1 MKRLIFIALVSS
13 ALCFPAK
20 GQVSLPDGYQLADSL
35 YYHETA
41 DLDSTLYG
49 RDIFNFLSGGGSAAV
64 RIHQSS
70 AVKSMV
76 ESQIESNRS
85 RKMRGYRIRIFFD
98 KSQSARSASEAAL
111 YRFKVLNP
119 GVSAYRSFSSPYFR
133 VTVGD
138 YRNKSEALAA
148 LGAIKQQFPAAFIV
162 QERFKYPAVE
172 NRSAYRV
179 DTLKVLKKVN

>member
-1 MKRLIFIALVSS
+1 NAV
-13 ALCFPAK
+13 
-20 GQVSLPDGYQLADSL
+20 
-35 YYHETA
+35 ET
-41 DLDSTLYG
+41 
-49 RDIFNFLSGGGSAAV
+49 
-64 RIHQSS
+64 RIR
-70 AVKSMV
+70 
-76 ESQIESNRS
+76 SNRS
-85 RKMRGYRIRIFFD
+85 KTFSGYRIRIFFD
-98 KSQSARSASEAAL
+98 NSQTARTASEAAL

-148 LGAIKQQFPAAFIV
+148 LGAIKQQFPSAFIV
-162 QERFKYPAVE
+162 QERFKYPAVK

>member
-1 MKRLIFIALVSS
+1 MKRIVIAFSILICAAFCARAQQVVPPGYVLV
-13 ALCFPAK
+13 
-20 GQVSLPDGYQLADSL
+20 DSL
-35 YYHETA
+35 VFTPLA
-41 DLDSTLYG
+41 AVDSTLEG
-49 RDIFNFLSGGGSAAV
+49 STIFNVMPEGVNVKQSGMIRNAV
-64 RIHQSS
+64 ETRIR
-70 AVKSMV
+70 
-76 ESQIESNRS
+76 SNRS
-85 RKMRGYRIRIFFD
+85 KQYSGYRIRIFFD
-98 KSQSARSASEAAL
+98 NSQSARGASEAAL

-148 LGAIKQQFPAAFIV
+148 LGAIKQQFPSAFIV

-172 NRSAYRV
+172 NRSAFRV

>member
-1 MKRLIFIALVSS
+1 MKRLVIVILVLLPFAARAQQTVPPGYALVDSLVFTPLAAVDSTLEGSS
-13 ALCFPAK
+13 IFNA
-20 GQVSLPDGYQLADSL
+20 LPDGVTVRQSGVIRNAV
-35 YYHETA
+35 ET
-41 DLDSTLYG
+41 
-49 RDIFNFLSGGGSAAV
+49 
-64 RIHQSS
+64 RIR
-70 AVKSMV
+70 A
-76 ESQIESNRS
+76 NRS
-85 RKMRGYRIRIFFD
+85 KQFSGYRIRIFFD
-98 KSQSARSASEAAL
+98 NSQSARSASEAAL

-148 LGAIKQQFPAAFIV
+148 LGAIKQQFPSAFIV

>member
-1 MKRLIFIALVSS
+1 MKRLVIVILVLLPFAARAQQTVPPGYVLVDSLVFTPLAAVDSTLEGSSIFNA
-13 ALCFPAK
+13 
-20 GQVSLPDGYQLADSL
+20 LPDGITVRQSGIIRNAV
-35 YYHETA
+35 ETRIRA
-41 DLDSTLYG
+41 N
-49 RDIFNFLSGGGSAAV
+49 RDKQFS
-64 RIHQSS
+64 
-70 AVKSMV
+70 
-76 ESQIESNRS
+76 
-85 RKMRGYRIRIFFD
+85 GYRIRIFFD
-98 KSQSARSASEAAL
+98 NSQSARSASEAAL

-148 LGAIKQQFPAAFIV
+148 LGAIKQQFPSAFIV

>member
-1 MKRLIFIALVSS
+1 MKRLVIVILVLLSFAARAQQMVPPGYVLVDSLVFTPLAAVDSTLEGSSIFNA
-13 ALCFPAK
+13 
-20 GQVSLPDGYQLADSL
+20 LPDGVTVRQSGVIRNAV
-35 YYHETA
+35 ET
-41 DLDSTLYG
+41 
-49 RDIFNFLSGGGSAAV
+49 
-64 RIHQSS
+64 RIR
-70 AVKSMV
+70 
-76 ESQIESNRS
+76 SNRDKQFS
-85 RKMRGYRIRIFFD
+85 GYRIRIFFD
-98 KSQSARSASEAAL
+98 NSQSARSASEAAL

-148 LGAIKQQFPAAFIV
+148 LGAIKQQFPSAFIV

>member
-1 MKRLIFIALVSS
+1 MKRLVIAILV
-13 ALCFPAK
+13 L
-20 GQVSLPDGYQLADSL
+20 LPFAARAQQTVPPGYVLVDSL
-35 YYHETA
+35 VFTPLA
-41 DLDSTLYG
+41 AVDSTLEG
-49 RDIFNFLSGGGSAAV
+49 SSIFNAMPDRVTVNQSGVIRNAV
-64 RIHQSS
+64 ETRIR
-70 AVKSMV
+70 A
-76 ESQIESNRS
+76 NRGKQFS
-85 RKMRGYRIRIFFD
+85 GYRIRIFFD
-98 KSQSARSASEAAL
+98 NSQSARSASEAAL

-148 LGAIKQQFPAAFIV
+148 LGAIKQQFPSAFIV